1 MKGILL
7 GLGLGLCFAT
17 APFASAATIDF
28 TTGSSSSGT
37 MGNSL
42 CYNSAGASTAC
53 NGSQFLTVTAWG
65 VTGGAG
71 GNTTFDTAALGHY
84 AGSNLGLGVCNQSE
98 GAGCSAPNHEVD
110 NSGHLDF
117 VLFQFSSTITS
128 ASVILNPVCNCGYTD
143 STYYTG
149 SLTGSISG
157 KSLAQLGTVGLNS
170 SSSQS
175 GGNSQQNLGISGISG
190 GVTSILLGAD
200 IAGPHFGS
208 DYFKIG
214 SLTFTPGSSVPE
226 PSSLM
231 SLGIG
236 LGLLTW
242 AGYRRKIATRG
253 SQD

>member
-1 MKGILL
+1 MKAVLTCL
-7 GLGLGLCFAT
+7 GLALCLAI
-17 APFASAATIDF
+17 APLASATTVNF
-28 TTGSSSSGT
+28 TTGTSSDGT

-71 GNTTFDTAALGHY
+71 GNTTFASAALGHY
-84 AGSNLGLGVCNQSE
+84 AGTNLGLGVCNASE
-98 GAGCSAPNHEVD
+98 GTGCSAPNHEVD

-117 VLFQFSSTITS
+117 VLFQFSSAINS
-128 ASVILNPVCNCGYTD
+128 ASVVLNPVCNCGYTD

-149 SLTGSISG
+149 NLTASISG

-170 SSSQS
+170 TASQS
-175 GGNSQQNLGISGISG
+175 GGNSQQNVGIAGISG
-190 GVTSILLGAD
+190 GATSILIGAD
-200 IAGPHFGS
+200 IAGPHFGN

-214 SLTFTPGSSVPE
+214 SLSFTPASNVPE
-226 PSSLM
+226 PSSLT
-231 SLGIG
+231 SLGAG

-242 AGYRRKIATRG
+242 LARRKIAKGT
-253 SQD
+253 SQG

>member
-1 MKGILL
+1 MKAIIFCW
-7 GLGLGLCFAT
+7 GLGLGLAT
-17 APFASAATIDF
+17 APFAIAATIDF
-28 TTGSSSSGT
+28 TTGSSSSGS

-42 CYNSAGASTAC
+42 CYNSAGASAAC
-53 NGSQFLTVTAWG
+53 NGSQFLTVSAWG
-65 VTGGAG
+65 LTGGAG
-71 GNTTFDTAALGHY
+71 GNTTLDIAALGHY
-84 AGSNLGLGVCNQSE
+84 AGTNLGLGVCNQSE
-98 GAGCSAPNHEVD
+98 GTGCSAPNHEVD

-117 VLFQFSSTITS
+117 VLFQFSSAITS

-149 SLTGSISG
+149 NLSGTIFG
-157 KSLAQLGTVGLNS
+157 KSLAQLSTVGFNS
-170 SSSQS
+170 TSSQS
-175 GGNSQQNLGISGISG
+175 GGNSQQNLGIGGIGG

-200 IAGPHFGS
+200 IAGPHFGQ

-214 SLTFTPGSSVPE
+214 SLTYTPGSSVPE

-242 AGYRRKIATRG
+242 VGHRRKIAKRT
-253 SQD
+253 SQG